1 MLICGL
7 DAIQSY
13 RPFQQG
19 NTKFLPYRDAGK
31 GPSLYNLEV
40 IDVLKGVHRA
50 TQLGWVDFRTF
61 DIKSY
66 EFFER
71 VENGDWNWI
80 VPGKFLAF
88 ATPKGNPKNYYELR
102 PRECFFSFHPCFSF
116 SANSTTKPGCVF
128 FLLLLFLLFFCCVF
142 FLLCCCFVLLAHS
155 PLCSA
160 FQKDGSNCS
169 RALE

>member
-1 MLICGL
+1 MLIRGL
-7 DAIQSY
+7 DAIQAY
-13 RPFQQG
+13 LPFQQN

-50 TQLGWVDFRTF
+50 TQLGWVDFSAF
-61 DIKSY
+61 DVKSY
-66 EFFER
+66 EFFEK

-102 PRECFFSFHPCFSF
+102 PRESIFYYFS
-116 SANSTTKPGCVF
+116 F
-128 FLLLLFLLFFCCVF
+128 FLLL
-142 FLLCCCFVLLAHS
+142 VLS
-155 PLCSA
+155 
-160 FQKDGSNCS
+160 F
-169 RALE
+169 